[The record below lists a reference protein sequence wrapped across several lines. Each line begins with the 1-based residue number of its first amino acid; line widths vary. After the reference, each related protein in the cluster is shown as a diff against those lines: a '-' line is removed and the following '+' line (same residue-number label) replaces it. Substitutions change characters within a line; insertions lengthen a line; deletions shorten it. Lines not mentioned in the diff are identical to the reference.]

1 MNSLRKELFRHSK
14 AVSLLENGVN
24 LVYIRDFL
32 GHSTIQTTEIYAR
45 ISGKL
50 KEEALLGASTL
61 IVEEDLLKVTPT
73 RSNELITLLNSIGR

>member
-1 MNSLRKELFRHSK
+1 MKYRCRYF
-14 AVSLLENGVN
+14 
-24 LVYIRDFL
+24 IRDFL

-61 IVEEDLLKVTPT
+61 IVEEDLLKVTPS

>member
-1 MNSLRKELFRHSK
+1 M
-14 AVSLLENGVN
+14 G
-24 LVYIRDFL
+24 FL
-32 GHSTIQTTEIYAR
+32 HKIYAR

-73 RSNELITLLNSIGR
+73 RSNKLISLLNSIGR